1 MEARELR
8 LGNYIQDE
16 LGSVEQVESLNSY
29 GGEEINEDTV
39 TGLYEPIFLNAEW
52 LLKFGFQP
60 SGTSW
65 LIDLENI
72 VFDVQ
77 SIEEKYYLN
86 SEGLPFSTGF
96 KYVHQ
101 LQNIYF
107 ALSGEELT
115 IK

>member
-16 LGSVEQVESLNSY
+16 YGNVEVAEALNSY
-29 GGEEINEDTV
+29 GGVEINEEFA
-39 TGLYEPIFLNAEW
+39 TGSFEPIPLNAEW

-65 LIDLENI
+65 LIDMENI
-72 VFDVQ
+72 VFDIQ

-86 SEGLPFSTGF
+86 SEGLPFSKGF
-96 KYVHQ
+96 RYVHQ

-107 ALSGEELT
+107 ALTGEELS